1 MSHAVR
7 DLPLDV
13 RLMQG
18 TTRALLWLFVAGCLV
33 AVGNWL
39 IQRNWWDIR
48 AVRLEGDLQR
58 VNPVTIRA
66 DALPRLQGNFFTI
79 NLASAQRAFE
89 QLPWVRAA
97 VVQRLW
103 PMELAVTLH
112 AQKPAAIW
120 SDGGATELLNT
131 EGQPFSANL
140 GEVQG
145 LGLPR
150 FSGPQ
155 GSGGQVLQ
163 MANALR
169 PLLVQHR
176 QTIAALSLGGGGNW
190 RLQTASG
197 LRIDLGDA
205 PQNPALQQRLVQFLE
220 LAPQL
225 EARYGHRIDSV
236 DLRYPNGFAVHLQ
249 GVDLPGMKPRGA
261 SAGKAGTQPPGK
273 DN

>member
-1 MSHAVR
+1 MNHAR

-18 TTRALLWLFVAGCLV
+18 TTRAQLWLFAAGCLV

-39 IQRNWWDIR
+39 MQRNWWDIR
-48 AVRLEGDLQR
+48 AVRLQGDLQR
-58 VNPVTIRA
+58 VSPVTVRA
-66 DALPRLQGNFFTI
+66 DVLPRLQGNFFTV
-79 NLASAQRAFE
+79 NLAAAQRVFE

-103 PMELAVTLH
+103 PMELAVTLR
-112 AQKPAAIW
+112 AQTPAAIW

-150 FSGPQ
+150 FSGPA
-155 GSGGQVLQ
+155 GSGAQVLQ
-163 MANALR
+163 MATALR
-169 PLLVQHR
+169 PLLAHQG
-176 QTIAALSLGGGGNW
+176 QTLAALALGGGGNW
-190 RLQTASG
+190 QLQTASG

-205 PQNPALQQRLVQFLE
+205 PQAAATQQRLAQFLE
-220 LAPQL
+220 LVPQL
-225 EARYGHRIDSV
+225 ESRYGHRIDSA

-249 GVDLPGMKPRGA
+249 GVELPGMKSRGA
-261 SAGKAGTQPPGK
+261 SAGKAGTRPAGK
-273 DN
+273 N